1 VLAAY
6 GETVGSLRF
15 VPPRAPLRARDRQL
29 LDDLAG
35 HLGGVLHALRLTAD
49 VRLARER
56 LVLAREE
63 ERRRLRRDLHDGLG
77 PALAGHLL
85 RLDLLVGRL
94 RGHDAAADADRLRD
108 DLRGTVAEV
117 RRVVEGLRP
126 PALDELGLVGAL
138 QQVTRRMTAGSSI
151 TVCLEDRVLPPLSAA
166 VEVAAF
172 RIVTEAV
179 TNVVKHAEATTCRIE
194 LRAVHGRLCISVDDD
209 GNGGAVARARSRGH
223 GMQTMAERAEELRG
237 EVRVTAG
244 RPCGTRVTAELPLP
258 PAPVVPR
265 QYPPAEVIR

>member
-1 VLAAY
+1 
-6 GETVGSLRF
+6 
-15 VPPRAPLRARDRQL
+15 
-29 LDDLAG
+29 
-35 HLGGVLHALRLTAD
+35 
-49 VRLARER
+49 
-56 LVLAREE
+56 
-63 ERRRLRRDLHDGLG
+63 
-77 PALAGHLL
+77 
-85 RLDLLVGRL
+85 LDLLVGRL